1 MKVFNNHRF
10 LTLAASLMGIICL
23 VACGQFGPEFMAERQ
38 GDSSPLRFADSEN
51 SQDRG
56 RVPGSYLVMFRE
68 QRAESNLF
76 FSTFRE
82 EYAHHY
88 LKLSEMLL
96 SDNRIKNIEI
106 LSAIDMSSLRAV
118 EWEPEFSAPKL
129 LSAIFDGAADDSSAG
144 VLTRVDFNS
153 EASAKELLETWEA
166 EQRIWFAEPNEVSR
180 LSAGELNKWS
190 TDYEAFQVW
199 YKEINLQNALKDLG
213 SGTAEGAQSEDAI
226 LSANTLIAVLD
237 SGVDYEH
244 PQLKDNIWEN
254 AAIGAAGCSDDL
266 HGCNTTAP
274 SKGSLGNGEV
284 WPNQASGPGEA
295 CGNGAENA
303 KCNHGTH
310 VAGIIAAKPTASSA
324 EDKYGGVCPIC
335 KVMIL
340 KVAEV
345 EATDT
350 SVDLK
355 ILDDSQIRAFKYL
368 TRFRKSGGS
377 AVRLINASFGKYNRS
392 RSQAI
397 LIDVL
402 KRVGTGT
409 LVIAAA
415 SNEDSVI
422 RSYPAAFANAIAV
435 ASVGTASNQDSVQ
448 KSYFS
453 NYGSWV
459 DISAPGHQILSSI
472 SGSRAGL
479 QSGTSMAAPV
489 VAGAAG
495 LLLAAFPTLT
505 FNELKERILNSAN
518 ASKLYGGGKD
528 GEVNV
533 QYYYPKV
540 SGESTRRPL
549 LGGGY
554 VDADAMLKKG
564 VNSATGQPM
573 DRVTAGCAIISG
585 EHQRSNP
592 RALLAVIVIPLLVSV
607 IRRRV
612 RAWEI

>member
-1 MKVFNNHRF
+1 MKLFGLKRVS
-10 LTLAASLMGIICL
+10 TLAASLVGIFCL
-23 VACGQFGPEFMAERQ
+23 LACGQFGPDFMTDRQ
-38 GDSSPLRFADSEN
+38 GEADAVRFADPANPEV
-51 SQDRG
+51 DG
-56 RVPGSYLVMFRE
+56 RVAGSYLVMFRE
-68 QRAESNLF
+68 QRAESKLF

-82 EYAHHY
+82 EYGYHY
-88 LKLSEMLL
+88 RTLSEKFL
-96 SDNRIKNIEI
+96 SDHRVKDIQI

-129 LSAIFDGAADDSSAG
+129 LSSLFEGASDDSSAG
-144 VLTRVDFNS
+144 VLTRVDFDS
-153 EASAKELLETWEA
+153 EESAKVLLEQWEGDKK
-166 EQRIWFAEPNEVSR
+166 IWFAEPNEASR
-180 LSAGELNKWS
+180 LSAGELNKWA
-190 TDYEAFQVW
+190 TDYDTFQPWYDEIKLPRAFQTLATGL
-199 YKEINLQNALKDLG
+199 NDAQN
-213 SGTAEGAQSEDAI
+213 EEAI
-226 LSANTLIAVLD
+226 LDSNTLIAVLD

-254 AAIGAAGCSDDL
+254 TAIGAAGCANDL

-284 WPNQASGPGEA
+284 WPNQAVGPGVA
-295 CGNGAENA
+295 CGNGEPSAE
-303 KCNHGTH
+303 CNHGTH
-310 VAGIIAAKPTASSA
+310 VAGIIAAKPSTGSGD
-324 EDKYGGVCPIC
+324 DKYGGVCPIC

-345 EATDT
+345 EGDDT
-350 SVDLK
+350 SADLK
-355 ILDDSQIRAFKYL
+355 IMDDSQIRAFKYL
-368 TRFRKSGGS
+368 TRFRKSGSS

-435 ASVGTASNQDSVQ
+435 ASVGTQSDQASVQ
-448 KSYFS
+448 KSFFS

-459 DISAPGHQILSSI
+459 DIAAPGFGIRSSV
-472 SGSRAGL
+472 SGDRSFL

-495 LLLAAFPTLT
+495 LLLSAFPNLT
-505 FNELKERILNSAN
+505 FNELKERILNSAD

-533 QYYYPKV
+533 RYYYPKV
-540 SGESTRRPL
+540 SGEATRRPL

-554 VDADAMLKKG
+554 VDAEAMLNKG
-564 VNSATGQPM
+564 RNSATGQPLE
-573 DRVTAGCAIISG
+573 RVTAGCATILGEPYSG
-585 EHQRSNP
+585 SSC
-592 RALLAVIVIPLLVSV
+592 VILILIGLPLLVGLFRLWGRS
-607 IRRRV
+607 
-612 RAWEI
+612 WGT